1 MLTGMMGYDTFVC
14 MKTNTIIT
22 FSCPLCSAE
31 LVEQVGN
38 VMHPGNAK
46 YGISLHCP
54 SLQCPA
60 QEVAGHG
67 DNAKAAFEVV
77 VAKYKHSK

>member
-1 MLTGMMGYDTFVC
+1 MS
-14 MKTNTIIT
+14 KTIT
-22 FSCPLCSAE
+22 TMNFSCPLCSAE

-38 VMHPGNAK
+38 VMHPGDAK
-46 YGISLHCP
+46 YGVSLHCP

-77 VAKYKHSK
+77 TDKFKHNKKPL